1 MPKKRTESKN
11 DEAER
16 TAFVIS
22 PIGDPNSQER
32 KRADQILNHV
42 IDPIVSELGYKA
54 VRSDKIDKPGIIT
67 SQIINHIMNDPLVI
81 ADLTG
86 HNPNV
91 FYELA
96 VRHAIKKPVIQ
107 MIKKGERIPFD
118 VRQAR
123 TIEIDHK
130 DLDSVDEARKR
141 LRKQIKA
148 VEKDASLVD
157 SPISMAVDL
166 QLLKQSG
173 DPYSKVVAELRGDL
187 QTISATV
194 QEIYVKM
201 VAEAQERKIEQL
213 LVPVRPSELVP
224 FAQMTA
230 DEISD
235 IVKDWTEGRTRQQSA
250 SKKRRKKKS

>member
-1 MPKKRTESKN
+1 MPKKRIESKN

-22 PIGDPNSQER
+22 PIGDPNSKER

-107 MIKKGERIPFD
+107 LIKRGERIPFD
-118 VRQAR
+118 ISTQR
-123 TIEIDHK
+123 TIQIDHK
-130 DLDSVDEARKR
+130 DLDSVAEAKKE

-148 VEKDASLVD
+148 VIRDPSLVD
-157 SPISMAVDL
+157 SPLSAAVDL
-166 QLLKQSG
+166 QFLKRSG
-173 DPYSKVVAELRGDL
+173 DPESKAIAELRAHILEIGSTL
-187 QTISATV
+187 R
-194 QEIYVKM
+194 EIYDKM
-201 VAEAQERKIEQL
+201 QETKEVFPYERESRVFGPLFPQYQMPVMPEIKIDPDTLKKAIKEMEKEK
-213 LVPVRPSELVP
+213 SESS
-224 FAQMTA
+224 Q
-230 DEISD
+230 
-235 IVKDWTEGRTRQQSA
+235 K
-250 SKKRRKKKS
+250 SK